1 MIFYIYFLGVFVAQ
15 SYKMPVVST
24 LYYPRYDNYLSMDK
38 LLLAKQY
45 QNNRKNVRDDMTDI
59 EKIHAE
65 IDKRGADDRRLFYL
79 RYDYNTMNLKDS
91 VYSICYLLDI
101 SLQNYIEKMIKI
113 KACINHINTFIL

>member
-1 MIFYIYFLGVFVAQ
+1 
-15 SYKMPVVST
+15 
-24 LYYPRYDNYLSMDK
+24 MDK